1 MLANQFVLHKL
12 CWFWREFD
20 RWLHLRKHLG
30 RNESNYFLYQSGGPV
45 RSPGGLYAEPHPPS
59 LLKLVH
65 LLHLN
70 QACVQDLISNLTTN
84 LSILLLHKTCRLNP

>member
-1 MLANQFVLHKL
+1 MVSD
-12 CWFWREFD
+12 WWR
-20 RWLHLRKHLG
+20 HLREHLG

-59 LLKLVH
+59 LLHFVH

-70 QACVQDLISNLTTN
+70 QTGV
-84 LSILLLHKTCRLNP
+84 